1 MGKSSSYEANS
12 SSVGQEIPRI
22 LWHTK
27 VDLDVH
33 KLNILEC
40 IMSYPTYFR
49 TTLILSSHIQ
59 LDIPGG
65 VFPSGYPTKTLYAV
79 LVSYIC
85 ATSSAHLTLLDPIA
99 RTILGRQH
107 K

>member
-1 MGKSSSYEANS
+1 MAHEGWFGRSQAQDTWMYHE
-12 SSVGQEIPRI
+12 
-22 LWHTK
+22 
-27 VDLDVH
+27 LD
-33 KLNILEC
+33 EPSQC
-40 IMSYPTYFR
+40 SYPTYFR

-65 VFPSGYPTKTLYAV
+65 VFTSGYPTKTLYAV

-99 RTILGRQH
+99 RTIPGGQH